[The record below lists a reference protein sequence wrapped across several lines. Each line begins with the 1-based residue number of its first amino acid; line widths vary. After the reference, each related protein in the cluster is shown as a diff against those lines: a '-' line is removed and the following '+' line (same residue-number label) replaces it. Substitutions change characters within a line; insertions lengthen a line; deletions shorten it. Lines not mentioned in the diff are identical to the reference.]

1 MRVKGMQIKIHPT
14 FIGLLVICALFGL
27 LLKAVIIFSLV
38 ILHELAHILTA
49 RAYGIKV
56 ISIELYP
63 YGGTA
68 VMEDSFEGKRKEEA
82 AIAFAGPAFNLVLLF
97 FIQTLRWE
105 GLISGEWAVEFI
117 KLNFWL
123 AIFNLL
129 PILPLD
135 GGRIIRALLA
145 GSFGFVKTTKTLAV
159 IGKWVGGGFFIL
171 GFLMQAMGYYI
182 YEPLMFVILG
192 IFIWIGSN
200 KELANARI
208 VFLKQLCRKKEQL
221 LTKGFMPSTCFTV
234 SRSAPIGKITD
245 EFRTDRYSLVNVLG
259 SKDRIEKTLSET
271 EVVQGMLEY
280 GREHKAGDLR
290 RSPR

>member
-1 MRVKGMQIKIHPT
+1 MRVKGIRIMIHPT
-14 FIGLLVICALFGL
+14 FIGLLVLCALFGL

-38 ILHELAHILTA
+38 ILHELAHIFTA

-56 ISIELYP
+56 NSIELYP

-97 FIQTLRWE
+97 LVQTLRWE
-105 GLISGEWAVEFI
+105 GLIEGEWALEFI
-117 KLNFWL
+117 RMNFWL
-123 AIFNLL
+123 AVFNLL

-135 GGRIIRALLA
+135 GGRITRALLA
-145 GSFGFVKTTKTLAV
+145 GSFGFVKTTRMLAV
-159 IGKWVGGGFFIL
+159 IGKWIGGGFL
-171 GFLMQAMGYYI
+171 VVGFLMQALGYYI

-192 IFIWIGSN
+192 IFIWIGSS
-200 KELANARI
+200 KEMANARI
-208 VFLKQLCRKKEQL
+208 VFLKQLCRKKEAL
-221 LTKGFMPSTCFTV
+221 LTKGLMPSTCFTV
-234 SRSAPIGKITD
+234 SRNAPLGKIID

-259 SKDRIEKTLSET
+259 GKDSIEKTLSET

-290 RSPR
+290 RST